1 MPTPDK
7 KILSEN
13 DAVMDDFTGQFLRW
27 AGAALI
33 FLVGGAHLLIAG
45 EHFLAAT
52 YLGIL
57 FLANFTGAAAA
68 AFALYWSPR
77 AWGWL
82 LGSLVAGGAFFGF
95 VVSRLFGLPGAPEF
109 EGQWLSIAGLLTLM
123 VEGAFLTLALL
134 AVTPQGR
141 SLLRAEQRRVER
153 EEFPPAVQ
161 ETPAHFEHIEQEMAE
176 IRSRTAPEIVDL
188 RRHVEPQMVTDQ
200 ARQGALE
207 YLRSL
212 RRAAL
217 ASAPESRQPGPLAA
231 IAVLFALVVLVWR
244 RMGGRDE

>member
-1 MPTPDK
+1 MPTLDE
-7 KILSEN
+7 KILPEN
-13 DAVMDDFTGQFLRW
+13 DAVMDEFTGQVLRW

-123 VEGAFLTLALL
+123 IEGAFLTLALL

-141 SLLRAEQRRVER
+141 SLLRAEQQRVER
-153 EEFPPAVQ
+153 EEFPPAMQ

-176 IRSRTAPEIVDL
+176 IRSRTAPDIVDL
-188 RRHVEPQMVTDQ
+188 RRHVEPQIVKDQ

-207 YLRSL
+207 YLRSI
-212 RRAAL
+212 RGAL

-231 IAVLFALVVLVWR
+231 IAVLFAVVVLVWR

>member
-1 MPTPDK
+1 MPTLDE
-7 KILSEN
+7 KILPEN
-13 DAVMDDFTGQFLRW
+13 DAVMDEFTGQVLRW

-123 VEGAFLTLALL
+123 
-134 AVTPQGR
+134 
-141 SLLRAEQRRVER
+141 
-153 EEFPPAVQ
+153 
-161 ETPAHFEHIEQEMAE
+161 I
-176 IRSRTAPEIVDL
+176 
-188 RRHVEPQMVTDQ
+188 
-200 ARQGALE
+200 
-207 YLRSL
+207 
-212 RRAAL
+212 
-217 ASAPESRQPGPLAA
+217 
-231 IAVLFALVVLVWR
+231 
-244 RMGGRDE
+244 

>member
-1 MPTPDK
+1 MPTLDEKVLP
-7 KILSEN
+7 EN

-57 FLANFTGAAAA
+57 FLANFAGAAVA

-82 LGSLVAGGAFFGF
+82 LGGLVAGGAFLGF
-95 VVSRLFGLPGAPEF
+95 IMSRFFGLPGAPEF

-123 VEGAFLTLALL
+123 IEGAFLTLALL
-134 AVTPQGR
+134 AITSQGR
-141 SLLRAEQRRVER
+141 SLLRAEQQRVER
-153 EEFPPAVQ
+153 EEFPPAMQ
-161 ETPAHFEHIEQEMAE
+161 ETPAQFAHIEQEMAE
-176 IRSRTAPEIVDL
+176 IRSRAAPDIVDL
-188 RRHVEPQMVTDQ
+188 RRHVEPQMMKDQ
-200 ARQGALE
+200 VRQDALE
-207 YLRSL
+207 YLRSI
-212 RRAAL
+212 RGAL
-217 ASAPESRQPGPLAA
+217 ASASESRQPGPLAA
-231 IAVLFALVVLVWR
+231 IAILLAVVVLVLR

>member
-1 MPTPDK
+1 MPTLDK
-7 KILSEN
+7 KVLPEN

-57 FLANFTGAAAA
+57 FLANFAGAAVA

-95 VVSRLFGLPGAPEF
+95 VVSRIFGLPGAPEF
-109 EGQWLSIAGLLTLM
+109 EGQWFSIAGLLTLI

-141 SLLRAEQRRVER
+141 SLLQAEQRRVER
-153 EEFPPAVQ
+153 EEFPPAMQ
-161 ETPAHFEHIEQEMAE
+161 ETPARFEHIEREMSE
-176 IRSRTAPEIVDL
+176 IRSRTAPDVVDL
-188 RRHVEPQMVTDQ
+188 RRHMEPWVVKDQ
-200 ARQGALE
+200 VRQSALE
-207 YLRSL
+207 YLRSI
-212 RRAAL
+212 RSTL
-217 ASAPESRQPGPLAA
+217 ASGSESRQPGPFAA
-231 IAVLFALVVLVWR
+231 LAVLFAVVMLVLR
-244 RMGGRDE
+244 RMGGRSD